1 MFISSSNFNVK
12 GSGKLTL
19 IAALISGSDV
29 DINVST
35 FVLDSDNF
43 DVTDGRVTMSCCT
56 N

>member
-12 GSGKLTL
+12 GSGKLTDS
-19 IAALISGSDV
+19 ALISGSDV

-43 DVTDGRVTMSCCT
+43 DVTLMVELPCQCT

>member
-12 GSGKLTL
+12 GSGKLT
-19 IAALISGSDV
+19 ASSALISGSDV

-43 DVTDGRVTMSCCT
+43 DVTDGRVTMSST